1 MRAVLVIGGAG
12 VFGGHLAREL
22 AAMGLSVL
30 VAGRDLERAE
40 AAARSIGGTAVRLDR
55 DRVTAADLRAT
66 GVAVVVDAA
75 GPFQGAEPT
84 VARAAMAA
92 GLHYVDLADAR
103 DFVAGFAALDAE
115 ARAAGVTLLTGASS
129 TSALSHAVLDH
140 LTEGWRRIDHVEA
153 AISPGARAPRG
164 RAVMEAILTWL
175 GRPAPVFSDGRWRER
190 RGWGGLYR
198 RQMGTAGRRWLSLC
212 ETPDLD
218 LMAMRFRP
226 TQSALFLAGLEP
238 PVLHLG
244 AWMLGGISALAG
256 IRLRAAAPA
265 LTVLAKPFAL
275 IGDDRGAMRVE
286 AQGLDASGRPMS
298 AVWSLTAPPGKG
310 PVTPALPAAAAVA
323 AIIDGR
329 TEPGAGACVGVLSLT
344 DMAPFLARHGLE
356 TAVEVT
362 PLALFE
368 RTVGA
373 GFEVLPAPIKTLHRT
388 TGRSVWRGRA
398 STQGAQTAMG
408 RLAAAV
414 FGFPGERQ
422 DAPVEVDVEAGP
434 KGSVWRRTVG
444 RDRFRSVLS
453 ARPGGVSERFGLLTF
468 DLRLTPAPDRLNYE
482 VAGWRL
488 GPLPLPGWLAPQTR
502 THEAVDDRGRF
513 TFDVEIRAPLV
524 GRLVRYRGWL
534 VRAD

>member
-1 MRAVLVIGGAG
+1 VTTVLVIGGAG

-22 AAMGLSVL
+22 AAMGLSVT

-40 AAARSIGGTAVRLDR
+40 AAADSIGGAAVRLDR
-55 DRVTAADLRAT
+55 DRVTAAELRAS
-66 GVAVVVDAA
+66 GAAVVVDAA
-75 GPFQGAEPT
+75 GPFQGVEPT
-84 VARAAMAA
+84 VARAATEA

-103 DFVAGFAALDAE
+103 DFVAGFAALDAQ

-129 TSALSHAVLDH
+129 TPALSHVVLDH

-175 GRPAPVFSDGRWRER
+175 GRPVRVFSDGRWRER

-198 RQMGTAGRRWLSLC
+198 REMGAAGRRWLSLC

-218 LMAMRFRP
+218 LMAARFRP

-238 PVLHLG
+238 PALHLG
-244 AWMLGGISALAG
+244 AWLLGGLSALTG
-256 IRLRAAAPA
+256 IRLKTAAPA
-265 LTVLAKPFAL
+265 LAMMAKPFAL

-286 AQGLDASGRPMS
+286 ARGLDADGRPVR
-298 AVWSLTAPPGKG
+298 AVWSLTAAPGKG

-323 AIIDGR
+323 AIIDGE
-329 TEPGAGACVGVLSLT
+329 TEPGARAFVGLLSLK
-344 DMAPFLARHGLE
+344 DMAPLLARHGLE
-356 TAVEVT
+356 TATGVT

-368 RTVGA
+368 RAVGA
-373 GFEVLPAPIKTLHRT
+373 GFDSLPEPIKALHRT
-388 TGRSVWRGRA
+388 TGRSIWRGRA
-398 STQGAQTAMG
+398 STQGAQTLVA
-408 RLAAAV
+408 RLTAAV
-414 FGFPGERQ
+414 IGFPGAQQ
-422 DAPVEVDVEAGP
+422 DAPVEVDIEAGP
-434 KGSVWRRTVG
+434 NRSVWRRTIG

-453 ARPGGVSERFGLLTF
+453 ARPGGVSERFGALTF
-468 DLRLTPAPDRLNYE
+468 DLRLTPAPDRLVYE

-488 GPLPLPGWLAPQTR
+488 GPLPLPRWLAPV
-502 THEAVDDRGRF
+502 THTYEAVDDRGRF
-513 TFDVEIRAPLV
+513 TFDVEVRAPLI

-534 VRAD
+534 VRVD

>member
-1 MRAVLVIGGAG
+1 VTKVLVIGGAG

-22 AAMGLSVL
+22 AAMGLSVI
-30 VAGRDLERAE
+30 VAGRNLERAQTT
-40 AAARSIGGTAVRLDR
+40 AHSIGGTAVWLDR
-55 DRVTAADLRAT
+55 DRVTVEELHAT
-66 GVAVVVDAA
+66 GAAVVVDAA
-75 GPFQGAEPT
+75 GPFQGGEPT
-84 VARAAMAA
+84 VARAAMEA

-103 DFVAGFAALDAE
+103 DFVTGFAALDGE

-129 TSALSHAVLDH
+129 TPALSHAVLDH
-140 LTEGWRRIDHVEA
+140 LTEGWRGIDHVEA

-175 GRPAPVFSDGRWRER
+175 GRPVQVFSDGGWRQR

-198 RQMGTAGRRWLSLC
+198 RQMGAAGRRWLSLC

-218 LMAMRFRP
+218 LMAARYRP
-226 TQSALFLAGLEP
+226 TRSALFLAGLEP
-238 PVLHLG
+238 PLLHLG
-244 AWMLGGISALAG
+244 AWMLGGLSALTG
-256 IRLRAAAPA
+256 VKLRAAAPA
-265 LTVLAKPFAL
+265 LTAMAKPFAM

-286 AQGLDASGRPMS
+286 ARGLDAEGRPAR
-298 AVWSLTAPPGKG
+298 AVWSLTAPPGRG

-323 AIIDGR
+323 AIFDGL
-329 TEPGAGACVGVLSLT
+329 TKPGAGACVGLLSLT
-344 DMAPFLARHGLE
+344 DMAPFLARHGLA
-356 TAVEVT
+356 TAIEVT

-368 RTVGA
+368 RAAA
-373 GFEVLPAPIKTLHRT
+373 GFEELPTPMKALHRT
-388 TGRSVWRGRA
+388 MGRSVWRGRA
-398 STQGAQTAMG
+398 STQGAQTRMG
-408 RLAAAV
+408 RLVAAV
-414 FGFPGERQ
+414 FGFPREQ
-422 DAPVEVDVEAGP
+422 ADAPVEVAIDAGP
-434 KGSVWRRTVG
+434 EGSVWRRTIG

-453 ARPGGVSERFGLLTF
+453 DRPGGVSERFGLLTF
-468 DLRLTPAPDRLNYE
+468 DLRLSASPERLTYE

-488 GPLPLPGWLAPQTR
+488 GSLPLPGRLAPETR